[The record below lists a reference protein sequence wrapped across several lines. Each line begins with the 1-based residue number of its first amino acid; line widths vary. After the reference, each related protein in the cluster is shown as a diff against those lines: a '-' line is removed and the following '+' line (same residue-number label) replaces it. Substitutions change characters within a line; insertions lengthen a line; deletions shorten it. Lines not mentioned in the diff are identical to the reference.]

1 MSSRSFPSMR
11 FDDSCLQWDAVDTQ
25 ACFWCLDRFN
35 PLCGEFGVLRWFF
48 KLVYGVGQSEGVSSM
63 GDCVSVSRT
72 GRIAK
77 PAEIFIKS
85 SEKIVPVFS
94 AVVIRVSKFSKMSLK
109 DRRQASFNRS
119 SMLECGARS
128 ACVLR

>member
-1 MSSRSFPSMR
+1 MR
-11 FDDSCLQWDAVDTQ
+11 FGDSCLQWEAVDTQ
-25 ACFWCLDRFN
+25 ARFWCLDRFN
-35 PLCGEFGVLRWFF
+35 PLRREFRVLRWFF

-94 AVVIRVSKFSKMSLK
+94 GVVIRVSKFSKMSLK

-119 SMLECGARS
+119 VAP
-128 ACVLR
+128 VLRAFSDSWVGGVFP